1 MSFSNIKNSNVTRR
15 QKFNFLADND
25 LTKKRHGPWDED
37 TRSWPLGY
45 SASEARN
52 SMIPKAKRGAK

>member
-25 LTKKRHGPWDED
+25 LTKKRHGQWDED
-37 TRSWPLGY
+37 TRSWPLGQ
-45 SASEARN
+45 SASEARS
-52 SMIPKAKRGAK
+52 SMAAKAKRGSK

>member
-1 MSFSNIKNSNVTRR
+1 MSFSNAKNSNVTRR

-25 LTKKRHGPWDED
+25 LTKKRHGAWDED

-45 SASEARN
+45 SASEAR
-52 SMIPKAKRGAK
+52 SALAQKQKRGGK